1 MQARAGAPDIDPAPA
16 GRHDLPVLRQEI
28 GNQAMKR
35 PVVGVIGTAYRVE
48 DRFATQ
54 LVGERNLRAVAE
66 VAGALPLM
74 FAGTP
79 DITDIGALLD
89 AVDGVV
95 LTGARANVHPTHF
108 RAEADARHEPYD
120 LHRDDLALALSE
132 VCVARGIP
140 LFGICRGLQE
150 MNVAFGGSLHPEI
163 RELPGRM
170 NHRMPRLETG
180 EIHPD
185 PNVVFADRHE
195 VSLVPGGTFARL
207 LGCET
212 IRVNSLHGQGIL
224 EPGKRVVVEGVAED
238 GTIEAIRIA
247 DAPGFALGVQWH
259 AEYDPQRNPINRAL
273 FQAFGEALLAGK
285 RQG

>member
-1 MQARAGAPDIDPAPA
+1 MR
-16 GRHDLPVLRQEI
+16 
-28 GNQAMKR
+28 R
-35 PVVGVIGTAYRVE
+35 PVVGVIANAYRVE
-48 DRFATQ
+48 DRSATQ
-54 LVGERNLRAVAE
+54 MTGERNLRAVAE

-74 FAGTP
+74 FAGCSE
-79 DITDIGALLD
+79 ITDIGALLD
-89 AVDGVV
+89 VVDGVI

-108 RAEADARHEPYD
+108 RTEPHPSHEPYD
-120 LHRDDLALALSE
+120 LQRDGLALALSQA
-132 VCVARGIP
+132 CVARGIP

-163 RELPGRM
+163 RELPGRI

-185 PNVVFADRHE
+185 PTVVFADRHD
-195 VSLVPGGTFARL
+195 VNLVPGGAFATL

-224 EPGKRVVVEGVAED
+224 EPGERVVVEGLAED

-273 FQAFGEALLAGK
+273 FQAFGEALVAH
-285 RQG
+285 RRAA